1 MLDVSSAVR
10 EKIGPCYP
18 HLSEGRA
25 TRGLK
30 RFARLLLAAA
40 TMPPGWLIHSITG
53 TTPLWAQQGMI
64 RLFSASRGLA
74 NDLMSRF
81 LSLRY
86 PPKPLELRAGVL
98 AACSSEEIIRAADI
112 MRERGYF
119 VLPRRVPPETCERL
133 LRFALTQPALVRPR
147 ESHDGKSIAAVYDP
161 ARPLG
166 AYYRFEPRDVINHA
180 DVQALMAEPLL
191 VELAQA
197 YLGAEPVADF
207 IRMWWYSASSHPESA
222 QLYHCDMSRIKW
234 VRFFIYLTE
243 VGPGNG
249 PHCFVTGSHRTGGI
263 PSRFL
268 ERGYAHVSDEEI
280 SRSFKPAD
288 IVEFLGPR
296 GTIIA
301 EDTRGLHK
309 GQQVHVGHRLI
320 LQIQFSN
327 SLFGHLYPRTTFESL
342 KDPGLIELSQR
353 HPRVYSA
360 FLPPSRGR

>member
-1 MLDVSSAVR
+1 
-10 EKIGPCYP
+10 
-18 HLSEGRA
+18 
-25 TRGLK
+25 
-30 RFARLLLAAA
+30 
-40 TMPPGWLIHSITG
+40 
-53 TTPLWAQQGMI
+53 MI
-64 RLFSASRGLA
+64 RLFSASRGVA

-86 PPKPLELRAGVL
+86 PARPVERRNGVL
-98 AACSSEEIIRAADI
+98 AALSSGEIFRAADI
-112 MRERGYF
+112 MRERGSF
-119 VLPRRVPPETCERL
+119 VVPRRVPPEMCDRL
-133 LRFALTQPALVRPR
+133 LEFALTQPALVRPR
-147 ESHDGKSIAAVYDP
+147 ESHDGKSIAAIYDP
-161 ARPLG
+161 AGPLG
-166 AYYRFEPRDVINHA
+166 AYYRFKPSDVINHR
-180 DVQALMAEPLL
+180 DVQALMAETLL

-234 VRFFIYLTE
+234 VRFFVYLTE

-249 PHCFVTGSHRTGGI
+249 PHCFVTGTHRTGGI
-263 PSRFL
+263 PGRFL

-280 SRSFKPAD
+280 SRHFGPDD

-301 EDTRGLHK
+301 ADTRGLHK
-309 GQQVHVGHRLI
+309 GQQVRIGHRLI

-327 SLFGHLYPRTTFESL
+327 SLFGHLYPRTAFETL
-342 KDPGLIELSQR
+342 KDPGLIEMCQR

-360 FLPPSRGR
+360 FLPSSRAG

>member
-1 MLDVSSAVR
+1 MR
-10 EKIGPCYP
+10 
-18 HLSEGRA
+18 R
-25 TRGLK
+25 LK
-30 RFARLLLAAA
+30 RLTRLLLAAA
-40 TMPPGWLIHSITG
+40 ILPPGWLIHIITG
-53 TTPLWAQQGMI
+53 TTPLWAQQSMI
-64 RLFSASRGLA
+64 RLFSASRGLT

-86 PPKPLELRAGVL
+86 PPKPIARKAGVL
-98 AACSSEEIIRAADI
+98 TALSSEEIARAADT
-112 MRERGYF
+112 MREQGYF
-119 VLPRRVPPETCERL
+119 LVPRRVPPQVCERL
-133 LRFALTQPALVRPR
+133 LEFAFTHPALVRPWD
-147 ESHDGKSIAAVYDP
+147 SHDRKSIAAIYDP

-166 AYYRFEPRDVINHA
+166 AYYHFEPGDVINHP

-197 YLGAEPVADF
+197 YLEAEPVADY
-207 IRMWWYSASSHPESA
+207 IRMWWYSASAQPESA

-249 PHCFVTGSHRTGGI
+249 PHCFVRGSHRTGGI
-263 PSRFL
+263 PSKFL
-268 ERGYAHVSDEEI
+268 ERGYAHVSDDDI
-280 SRSFKPAD
+280 SRSFKPED
-288 IVEFLGPR
+288 IVEFLGAP

-309 GQQVHVGHRLI
+309 GQRVEVGHRLI

-327 SLFGHLYPRTTFESL
+327 SLFGHLYPRTRFESL
-342 KDPGLIELSQR
+342 KDAGLVEMAQR

-360 FLPPSRGR
+360 FLSSSRAR

>member
-1 MLDVSSAVR
+1 M
-10 EKIGPCYP
+10 
-18 HLSEGRA
+18 
-25 TRGLK
+25 
-30 RFARLLLAAA
+30 LAA
-40 TMPPGWLIHSITG
+40 L
-53 TTPLWAQQGMI
+53 
-64 RLFSASRGLA
+64 
-74 NDLMSRF
+74 
-81 LSLRY
+81 
-86 PPKPLELRAGVL
+86 
-98 AACSSEEIIRAADI
+98 SSEEIIRAADI
-112 MRERGYF
+112 MRERGSF
-119 VLPRRVPPETCERL
+119 VVPRRVPPEACERL
-133 LRFALTQPALVRPR
+133 LQFALTQPALVRAR
-147 ESHDGKSIAAVYDP
+147 ESHNGKSIAAVYDP

-166 AYYRFEPRDVINHA
+166 AYYRFEPSDVINHP

-197 YLGAEPVADF
+197 YLEAEPVADF

-234 VRFFIYLTE
+234 VRFFVYLTE

-249 PHCFVTGSHRTGGI
+249 PHCFVTGTHRTGGI
-263 PSRFL
+263 PGRFL

-280 SRSFKPAD
+280 SRHFGPDD

-301 EDTRGLHK
+301 ADTRGLHK
-309 GQQVHVGHRLI
+309 GQQVRIGHRLI

-342 KDPGLIELSQR
+342 KDPGLIEMSQR

-360 FLPPSRGR
+360 FLPSARAR